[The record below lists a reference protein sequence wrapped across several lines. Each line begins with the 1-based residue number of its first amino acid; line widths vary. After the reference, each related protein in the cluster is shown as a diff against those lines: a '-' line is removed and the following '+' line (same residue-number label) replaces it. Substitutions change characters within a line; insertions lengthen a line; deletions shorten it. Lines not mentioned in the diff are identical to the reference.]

1 MKELF
6 SNMIKGLF
14 SIIVVL
20 SIFPTIAE
28 ASGRTKTL
36 ACDTCNYNDAL
47 DLAQQYHVAPSC
59 TASDTDIF
67 LGQTT
72 FTCPATSKD
81 IIVSNPITQRSF
93 KFTVRTEQLYNWAP
107 AYDIVVED
115 ATVTVAENN
124 ALHMFYDIDDDF
136 RQAMAHNETVGF
148 SAATSSFAIQ
158 STKIFS
164 TSSITAST
172 NSDASCNSHA
182 SNVFANDPSF
192 RNDIR
197 KGFSDRITE
206 AMGLQSWGEFT
217 SERRTSGSLSIGMS
231 TGITI
236 DFSHVERKYFVTQT
250 WPNGDKL
257 VYQVNYNG
265 ETRNIVQ
272 KGRART
278 IRERFLNLS
287 YSLRPGSSRIDNLP
301 LTELTRG
308 IIDLTN
314 LPISVC
320 LANQLS
326 EVLDDVKVVGGAAG
340 DGDLIDIVGAAASN
354 GGTLIPPAG
363 IWVNLAG
370 CRIVESKGRIC
381 RDDTGDCIH
390 VVARYVDC

>member
-148 SAATSSFAIQ
+148 SR
-158 STKIFS
+158 
-164 TSSITAST
+164 
-172 NSDASCNSHA
+172 CW
-182 SNVFANDPSF
+182 PS
-192 RNDIR
+192 
-197 KGFSDRITE
+197 
-206 AMGLQSWGEFT
+206 GE
-217 SERRTSGSLSIGMS
+217 
-231 TGITI
+231 
-236 DFSHVERKYFVTQT
+236 
-250 WPNGDKL
+250 
-257 VYQVNYNG
+257 
-265 ETRNIVQ
+265 
-272 KGRART
+272 
-278 IRERFLNLS
+278 
-287 YSLRPGSSRIDNLP
+287 
-301 LTELTRG
+301 
-308 IIDLTN
+308 
-314 LPISVC
+314 
-320 LANQLS
+320 
-326 EVLDDVKVVGGAAG
+326 
-340 DGDLIDIVGAAASN
+340 
-354 GGTLIPPAG
+354 
-363 IWVNLAG
+363 
-370 CRIVESKGRIC
+370 
-381 RDDTGDCIH
+381 
-390 VVARYVDC
+390 